1 MAVRP
6 TTSLHPQA
14 RLRPAEMTP
23 DLRVGDQLVEDVA
36 RGLSGSLNLRRT
48 ALRLLTMIRPTLADW
63 GMVVLPGDRPGAL
76 TLVGGDDA
84 GFHAVIS
91 TAAIANLELSR
102 VLRTGGTE
110 LRHVMMDSDAEAD
123 LAGMIPHPRLAAEA
137 ATMRPADVLAVG
149 LTARG
154 ATIGVLVMIRSE
166 GRGFDS
172 RDMAVAEG
180 VAGSAAMALDSARLY
195 EERGRMAS
203 VLQSSLRPPSLPE
216 VPGARLAARYRPA
229 AEHLDIGGD
238 FYDVHG
244 RGADWLLS
252 VGDVS
257 GKGVEAAALTGR
269 TRQSIRTACHFDR
282 RPEAVLD
289 ALNTVLF
296 DEHTRDFVTVVCARM
311 RRETDGRFVVDVAA
325 AGHPAPIVLRS
336 DGRVETIGV
345 RGTAAGM
352 IAQVRYEPATV
363 TLRPGDTMLMFTD
376 GVDEATGADGMYG
389 VDRLTALMPS
399 YAGADPEVLCE
410 AIEQDVL
417 EYLDGRHHDD
427 IALLAV
433 TCGD

>member
-1 MAVRP
+1 MAVNP
-6 TTSLHPQA
+6 TASLHPRAQD
-14 RLRPAEMTP
+14 PAA
-23 DLRVGDQLVEDVA
+23 DLRAGDQLVDDVG

-48 ALRLLTMIRPTLADW
+48 ALRLLTMMRPRLADW
-63 GMVVLPGDRPGAL
+63 GMVVLPGDRPGSL

-91 TAAIANLELSR
+91 TAAIADLELSR
-102 VLRTGGTE
+102 LLRTGGTE
-110 LRHVMMDSDAEAD
+110 LRHVMMDADAEAD

-137 ATMRPADVLAVG
+137 ASMRPADLLTVG

-154 ATIGVLVMIRSE
+154 ATIGALVLIRGE
-166 GRGFDS
+166 GRGFEA
-172 RDMAVAEG
+172 RDVTVAER
-180 VAGSAAMALDSARLY
+180 VATSAAMALDSARLY
-195 EERGRMAS
+195 EERGRIAS

-216 VPGARLAARYRPA
+216 VDGVRLAARYRPA

-244 RGADWLLS
+244 RGDDWLLS

-282 RPEAVLD
+282 RPEVVLG

-296 DEHTRDFVTVVCARM
+296 DEHTKDFVTVVCARM
-311 RRETDGRFVVDVAA
+311 RRDGDGRFVVDVAA
-325 AGHPAPIVLRS
+325 AGHPAPIVLRR
-336 DGRVETIGV
+336 DGRVETVGV
-345 RGTAAGM
+345 RGTAVGM
-352 IAQVRYEPATV
+352 VAQVQYQPATIA
-363 TLRPGDTMLMFTD
+363 LESGDTMLMFTD
-376 GVDEATGADGMYG
+376 GVDEATGADGLYG
-389 VDRLTALMPS
+389 VDRLLALLPR

-417 EYLDGRHHDD
+417 EYLDGRQHDD